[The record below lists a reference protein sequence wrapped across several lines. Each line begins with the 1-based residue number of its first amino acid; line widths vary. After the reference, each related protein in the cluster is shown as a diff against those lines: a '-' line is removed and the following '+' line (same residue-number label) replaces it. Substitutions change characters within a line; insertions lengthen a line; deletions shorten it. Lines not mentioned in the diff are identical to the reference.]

1 MRLVEQF
8 LAWLAA
14 LIAPQ
19 LAAVDTE
26 PARAAACVAFAA
38 ATMERDTGPAPG
50 PVPPPEPD
58 DGECCTECGGT
69 GWVIQPDG
77 HRTPCPCPDD
87 CECKRRGQAGC
98 QWCGGLGAV
107 VVSSETGEEV
117 QRCPCS
123 KPCCQ

>member
-1 MRLVEQF
+1 MQLIEQF

-14 LIAPQ
+14 LLAPQ
-19 LAAVDTE
+19 MAAVDVE

-38 ATMERDTGPAPG
+38 ASMERDAGPAPG

-58 DGECCTECGGT
+58 DGKCCDECRGT

-87 CECKRRGQAGC
+87 CQCKQRKQPNCKRC
-98 QWCGGLGAV
+98 NGLGVVAV
-107 VVSSETGEEV
+107 WTEDRRWAE
-117 QRCPCS
+117 PCTCS
-123 KPCCQ
+123 QH